1 MEHPP
6 WYYHGNKKELRKFA
20 IRIAAMHPALLVDP
34 NKVLQPDDI
43 HSTMRVEIEEG
54 GDQPEGAATS
64 EEPST
69 TSASVSKEDD
79 KSAAQ
84 IWKEWEEQWSGRREV
99 KTPRTRPRRRNLL
112 GDS

>member
-1 MEHPP
+1 
-6 WYYHGNKKELRKFA
+6 
-20 IRIAAMHPALLVDP
+20 
-34 NKVLQPDDI
+34 
-43 HSTMRVEIEEG
+43 MRVEIEEG